1 MAPLKGLRVLDLSSV
16 IFGPL
21 ASQLLADYGAEVVK
35 IEPPE
40 GDSTRHTGPA
50 REDGMAAMFLGANR
64 SKQSVVLDL
73 KQPAAREAL
82 QALLA
87 TADVFMHSMRPQKL
101 AALGIDPET
110 LRARFPRLVYASLL
124 GFLPGPYAGRPAYDD
139 VIQGMSGLADL
150 MARQS
155 GEARYLPTIA
165 ADKTC
170 AHVAAHAILAAL
182 WQRER
187 TGEGAMVEVPMF
199 ESMVGFNLVE
209 HFYGQHF
216 EPPLSP
222 PGYPRVLAPWRRPYR
237 TADGH
242 VAMMPYTDLHWQRF
256 FGEVGAP
263 EHAADPRFGG
273 IANRT
278 RHIADLLELAST
290 YVARESTAHWLAT
303 CDRLEIPAAPIARLD
318 DLPQDPHLAATGFF
332 ETVQDGALGALRFPG
347 TPVRFDGQRV
357 PVAMPP
363 RLGQHTR
370 EQLAQAGLG
379 ATQIQALLDQG
390 AARSHTPATG
400 DTA

>member
-73 KQPAAREAL
+73 KQPAAQEAL

-101 AALGIDPET
+101 AALGVHPET
-110 LRARFPRLVYASLL
+110 LRQRFPRLVYASLL

-150 MARQS
+150 MARQN
-155 GEARYLPTIA
+155 GEVRYLPTIA

-187 TGEGAMVEVPMF
+187 TGEGAHVEVPMF

-216 EPPLSP
+216 EPPLSA

-256 FGEVGAP
+256 FAEVGAP
-263 EHAADPRFGG
+263 QHAADPRFTG

-278 RHIADLLELAST
+278 QHIAELLELAGA

-303 CDRLEIPAAPIARLD
+303 CERLEIPAAPVARLE
-318 DLPQDPHLAATGFF
+318 DLPQDPHLVATGFF
-332 ETVQDGALGALRFPG
+332 ETLDDGARGMLRFPG
-347 TPVRFDGQRV
+347 MPVRFDGQRQ

-370 EQLAQAGLG
+370 TQLAAAGL
-379 ATQIQALLDQG
+379 APQHIQALIDQG
-390 AARSHTPATG
+390 AARSHPTG